1 VAPTHRP
8 LPPQPGSAA
17 DRRAI
22 AGCLARASFSEGVVC
37 ARLGLQDFAGLGI
50 EGVAAVAARFDGRDP
65 AALLIRLFVL
75 GGQISSD
82 DLGRAMDDAE
92 RAAFVAAGLVAPIG
106 TPTPDAGTPDQ
117 WYCPIH
123 LVPLAHRFGDVLV
136 TCDRR
141 VWTDGSPLELFP
153 DIVFSAHN
161 PLTLQFLRLL
171 PTTNTGTVLD
181 LCSGTGIAAMIA
193 ASTALRVTAIDV
205 TERCTAFARFN
216 CWVNDLEHV
225 DVRCGNLYEP
235 VRDEH
240 FDRIVAHPPYVPTL
254 ADAAVYRDG
263 GETGDRLLR
272 LILQSLPDHL
282 TPGGTFHVLTMGL
295 DTEAAPFEMRAREWL
310 GDAAPEFDVVF
321 GIKES
326 KSAEA
331 FARSLAAKATVAS
344 EEADFERWMHVFG
357 ELHAREFV
365 YGALVGRRNGAPG
378 REPQTRRVAVQGSLG
393 PEGFERLFHWFD
405 WLRLPDRRDRVLNA
419 RPALSPD
426 MKVEVTHVVRD
437 GHFAADRFRLQNG
450 DAAFKVQLQ
459 TDGWVVAM
467 MDAFDG
473 TKTVA
478 EVFGVG
484 RMARSIPEQMDDSD
498 FVELV
503 CLLLEKGFL
512 RWSEAATP

>member
-1 VAPTHRP
+1 VAPIHRP
-8 LPPQPGSAA
+8 LPPQTGSDA

-22 AGCLARASFSEGVVC
+22 ASCLSRASFSEGVVC
-37 ARLGLQDFAGLGI
+37 ARLGLQDFSALEI
-50 EGVAAVAARFDGRDP
+50 EGVTAVAARFDGRDP
-65 AALLIRLFVL
+65 GALLIRMFVL
-75 GGQISSD
+75 GGLISSD

-92 RAAFVAAGLVAPIG
+92 RAAFMSAGLVAPFG
-106 TPTPDAGTPDQ
+106 PPDDSGSPRH
-117 WYCPIH
+117 WYCPIL
-123 LVPLAHRFGDVLV
+123 LVPLAHRYGDLLI

-141 VWTDGSPLELFP
+141 QLPDGSPLELFP

-181 LCSGTGIAAMIA
+181 LCSGTGVAALIA
-193 ASTALRVTAIDV
+193 ASSALKVTAVDV
-205 TERCTAFARFN
+205 TERCTAFAHFN

-225 DVRCGNLYEP
+225 EVRCGNLYEP

-254 ADAAVYRDG
+254 ADTAVYRDG
-263 GETGDRLLR
+263 GESGDKLLR
-272 LILQSLPDHL
+272 LIVQSLPDHL
-282 TPGGTFHVLTMGL
+282 TPGGTFHLLTMGL
-295 DTEAAPFEMRAREWL
+295 DTEAVPFEMRVREWL
-310 GDAAPEFDVVF
+310 GDTAPEFDIVF

-331 FARSLAAKATVAS
+331 FARSLAAKATLLS
-344 EEADFERWMHVFG
+344 KEADFERWMHVFS
-357 ELHAREFV
+357 ELQAREFV

-378 REPQTRRVAVQGSLG
+378 REPQTRRVAVQAGVG
-393 PEGFERLFHWFD
+393 PEGFERLFTWFD
-405 WLRLPDRRDRVLNA
+405 WLRLPDRRERVLA
-419 RPALSPD
+419 AKPTLSPD
-426 MKVEVTHVVRD
+426 MKVEVTHIVRD

-467 MDAFDG
+467 IDGFDG
-473 TKTVA
+473 SKTVA

-484 RMARSIPEQMDDSD
+484 RMARSIPEQMTDTD
-498 FVELV
+498 FVELI
-503 CLLLEKGFL
+503 CLLIEKGFL
-512 RWSEAATP
+512 HSAEAASP